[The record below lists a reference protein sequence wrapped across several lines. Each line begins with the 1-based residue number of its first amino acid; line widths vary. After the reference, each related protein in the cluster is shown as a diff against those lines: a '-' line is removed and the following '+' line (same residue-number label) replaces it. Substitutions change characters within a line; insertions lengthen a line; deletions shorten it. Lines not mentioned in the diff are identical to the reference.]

1 MESVFFIVLR
11 EWGPAAVS
19 ILLIFVVSFL
29 IKEIKKN
36 SEDEKHRM
44 SKLHND
50 ITKMRED
57 VNDSLNSF
65 GARLTAVEK
74 DYVDKEFFFRELQGW
89 RSEINRVSDQ
99 ITNCFS
105 SLTQNI
111 FQLLSGGK
119 K

>member
-11 EWGPAAVS
+11 EWGPAAIS

-29 IKEIKKN
+29 IREIKKN
-36 SEDEKHRM
+36 SDDEKHRM

-57 VNDSLNSF
+57 VNNSLNGF
-65 GARLTAVEK
+65 GERLTRVEHE
-74 DYVDKEFFFRELQGW
+74 YVKRETFLNELSGW
-89 RSEINRVSDQ
+89 RTEINRLYDLFNINFTS
-99 ITNCFS
+99 F
-105 SLTQNI
+105 TQNI
-111 FQLLSGGK
+111 IQILTQGK